1 LCFVNG
7 LRNKAR
13 DMGYTDAEI
22 AAYRK
27 SPTEKA
33 RIRVKGE
40 AYLAANNVTVG
51 NIESYCALG
60 RAEIKKS
67 SQIGALLRVN

>member
-1 LCFVNG
+1 
-7 LRNKAR
+7 
-13 DMGYTDAEI
+13 
-22 AAYRK
+22 
-27 SPTEKA
+27 
-33 RIRVKGE
+33 
-40 AYLAANNVTVG
+40 VTVG